1 MPSRQRRP
9 RLATRACL
17 RGLAA
22 VVAAVAAMLVWT
34 PAASAKT
41 AYVRTGAR
49 FQQAVAA
56 FSGSGGRV
64 VLLPHPYRTP
74 LVVGPRS
81 ARRLTIVGTR
91 GARVQTLLLDETQ
104 AVTIEHLTVS
114 PLGADSHLVV
124 SRSAHVLLSGLTVT
138 AAGTRRIVELGLDHS
153 NHITVRDSSFTI
165 AATAPRSGRSASCR
179 SGRPTS

>member
-1 MPSRQRRP
+1 
-9 RLATRACL
+9 
-17 RGLAA
+17 
-22 VVAAVAAMLVWT
+22 
-34 PAASAKT
+34 
-41 AYVRTGAR
+41 
-49 FQQAVAA
+49 
-56 FSGSGGRV
+56 V